1 MQPTTVQ
8 LWERIHAS
16 GLASPDECRR
26 WAKSVAATVGKEA
39 LSDPGLLTKELVG
52 QGYLTPYQANVLYRG
67 LPHPVQLGAIR
78 VVRSLEAEW
87 GPYWYAGV
95 SSDRGAET
103 NESVVAIAASSLV
116 SGPLHD
122 WPPSMAWAE
131 EHCKVR
137 STCLDEWRVS
147 GATLQHLYVAGT
159 RTDEPTLSARL
170 MDGPLDSDA
179 CARLALDVA
188 TGLQAMHR
196 SGLVHGRISLDAIQC
211 TDEGGYRLLRDPLLP
226 PASAYGVSAPSVLG
240 GEQDRFAVSA
250 PELASPGAKPNAQS
264 DLYALGCVWF
274 RALSGQ
280 WPFQPGIDAPPSKW
294 SMLHAQ
300 IPVLLPDGLNDA
312 LAKCLMH
319 LLAKAPSVRF
329 RSAGDLL
336 QALRFAGATTAPQA
350 SKGASPRSTPSIAAS
365 PMPDEIA
372 PRVSLDQ
379 PSRPIEPEAQKPL
392 PASSESHTA
401 KDPSASQKSG
411 PETTLPAKA
420 KSDREAPGKTVVAK
434 SPSGKVDV
442 QPVDNK
448 SSERKPNSSKVDVGK
463 PSASGETRTGVSQ
476 PVARDLKTK
485 LSVDASDRESKP
497 NIPKPSPSSIQK
509 SVDAMEPTVAS
520 NSVRGGSPSP
530 AGEAPLDS
538 ASPKI
543 PAVAITPDVPDATD
557 QEPLSVPVLRTPTNA
572 ATSEKVVPSKNIPA
586 EKPAIGN
593 PEPGSGPLVTPPLVE
608 ISNPLLGAS
617 KIATEVKGTPV
628 GESKSQIKPDG
639 ASREKI
645 SGGVAE
651 SPLEQTPAEASVET
665 QQGGANDAPL
675 VVADKVAS
683 AGSNK
688 PTIVIDKLN
697 AFDVKEG
704 GAKKKKKKP
713 RSKDG
718 DAKGKKGVEVGSKG
732 VKGKRKA
739 KRPVWF
745 MPMVFVCSLLMMLLL
760 VLVLRN
766 SSGGVVTIKPQE
778 RNKDAIAKNETNVPN
793 VANNVGKERVAIDPM
808 LEYFA
813 LKEDDG
819 KSPWTPPTIGSPYST
834 DMLPMGIETLVFLS
848 GAAIEGKKP
857 VDQLLQWWQD
867 VQGNAL
873 SLPEFG
879 WVHRDGLESV
889 AIAWYPGA
897 EISTFQRVVRFTY
910 SESKPLSDR
919 IVASESMEPKKV
931 SSEGG
936 PSQTYW
942 IAPVDGQQV
951 AFAGEELR
959 SDANM
964 AVKRITVGPI
974 SLIDQLAK
982 NQGKSGPLRRQM
994 EVLLQ
999 ATDSRADV
1007 TVLAAPSFLYGDGKL
1022 LMGEHSGKVLSLLRS
1037 FVDDNVQAMMIR
1049 THFEPAW
1056 YVEVRTLGNDLQSAF
1071 RDAAE
1076 AKKRLEGLPDE
1087 MEARFTAKPADPYW
1101 RALANRYP
1109 QMLRKLVGYTRAASE
1124 DGQVVLNAYLPS
1136 EAVLNMTI
1144 SSWMALQADTGATT
1158 SKVAVA
1164 KPTPTASKTPE
1175 ELLEAK
1181 ISIKLEQE
1189 SLEAVLQAISNE
1201 VRDSHTGGMEALP
1214 MAINGG
1220 AFQKEGIT
1228 RNQQIRGFDF
1238 KDTPLRQVLTALAR
1252 RANPV
1257 TTVKAPNEKDQKV
1270 VWVLLDDPATPSK
1283 KKLEMTTR
1291 VWADSNQSNLPTEFV
1306 IPKE

>member
-8 LWERIHAS
+8 LWERIHSS
-16 GLASPDECRR
+16 GLASPEECRR
-26 WAKSVAATVGKEA
+26 WAKSVAAAVGKEA

-52 QGYLTPYQANVLYRG
+52 QGYLTPYQANVLYKG
-67 LPHPVQLGAIR
+67 MSHPVQLGAIR
-78 VVRSLEAEW
+78 VVRSLESEW
-87 GPYWYAGV
+87 GPYWYQGV
-95 SSDRGAET
+95 SGDQGT
-103 NESVVAIAASSLV
+103 ESNYAVVAIAAPSLV

-122 WPPSMAWAE
+122 WPPSMVWAE
-131 EHCKVR
+131 EHCKAK
-137 STCLDEWRVS
+137 SEHLDEWNVS
-147 GATLQHLYVAGT
+147 GATLQHLFVAGT
-159 RTDEPTLSARL
+159 RTNEPTLSARL
-170 MDGPLDSDA
+170 MDGPLDSEA
-179 CARLALDVA
+179 CAQMARDVA
-188 TGLQAMHR
+188 CGLQAMHE

-211 TDEGGYRLLRDPLLP
+211 TAEGGFRLLRDPLFP
-226 PASAYGVSAPSVLG
+226 PASAYGAGTPSVLG
-240 GEQDRFAVSA
+240 GDQDRFAVSA
-250 PELASPGAKPNAQS
+250 PELACSGAKPTEQS

-280 WPFQPGIDAPPSKW
+280 WPFQPGIDAPPGKW
-294 SMLHAQ
+294 AMLHAQ
-300 IPVLLPDGLNDA
+300 IPVLIPDGLNDA

-319 LLAKAPSVRF
+319 LLAKSPSVRF
-329 RSAGDLL
+329 RNATDFL
-336 QALRFAGATTAPQA
+336 QALRFAGFATNKNAKDRQA
-350 SKGASPRSTPSIAAS
+350 SPAVVTVPSPGNVAREVLSEVESRRQSRETNQSVDTGAVSPLPAGPPTGQNEVPEVNAPKKASPEKASPEKKGISKSESGQEILNSTNNKSGDLKSGPSKVEGGKSSPSRETSSEPGARSSKAMRAAEESGRESKGGTPRPTPSQDQKSAAAVPQPTTPTALPAVSPSQSGVASLGANLPNLPAEGTNTKNAAS
-365 PMPDEIA
+365 PVPQIT
-372 PRVSLDQ
+372 
-379 PSRPIEPEAQKPL
+379 PIPGA
-392 PASSESHTA
+392 
-401 KDPSASQKSG
+401 PSASA
-411 PETTLPAKA
+411 PAVK
-420 KSDREAPGKTVVAK
+420 
-434 SPSGKVDV
+434 
-442 QPVDNK
+442 
-448 SSERKPNSSKVDVGK
+448 
-463 PSASGETRTGVSQ
+463 
-476 PVARDLKTK
+476 
-485 LSVDASDRESKP
+485 
-497 NIPKPSPSSIQK
+497 
-509 SVDAMEPTVAS
+509 PTVA
-520 NSVRGGSPSP
+520 
-530 AGEAPLDS
+530 
-538 ASPKI
+538 
-543 PAVAITPDVPDATD
+543 
-557 QEPLSVPVLRTPTNA
+557 
-572 ATSEKVVPSKNIPA
+572 
-586 EKPAIGN
+586 N
-593 PEPGSGPLVTPPLVE
+593 PEQGIGPTVLPPLVE

-617 KIATEVKGTPV
+617 KATSEIKGPSNGEAKAEAKVEAKVEVKAEV
-628 GESKSQIKPDG
+628 KAEVKSDG
-639 ASREKI
+639 AAHSNEARDI
-645 SGGVAE
+645 PSGSEVKVKSGAMVEPKSDGSQDVADR
-651 SPLEQTPAEASVET
+651 
-665 QQGGANDAPL
+665 G
-675 VVADKVAS
+675 ADKVAG
-683 AGSNK
+683 AGSSK
-688 PTIVIDKLN
+688 PTIVLDKLN

-704 GAKKKKKKP
+704 GTKKKKKKP

-718 DAKGKKGVEVGSKG
+718 DPKGKKVAEIGGRG

-766 SSGGVVTIKPQE
+766 TNGGVVKIKPQD
-778 RNKDAIAKNETNVPN
+778 RNKVE
-793 VANNVGKERVAIDPM
+793 VAQNDTVISSVASDTGKERVAIDPM

-848 GAAIEGKKP
+848 GAAIEKRKP

-873 SLPEFG
+873 SIPEFA
-879 WVHRDGLESV
+879 WVNREGLDSV

-910 SESKPLSDR
+910 TDSKPLAER
-919 IVASESMEPKKV
+919 IVASEAMEPKKV
-931 SSEGG
+931 TSESG
-936 PSQTYW
+936 PSQTFW

-951 AFAGEELR
+951 AFAAEELR
-959 SDANM
+959 SDAN
-964 AVKRITVGPI
+964 ASVKRITVGPVG
-974 SLIDQLAK
+974 LIEQLAK

-1037 FVDDNVQAMMIR
+1037 FVDDNVQALMIR
-1049 THFEPAW
+1049 THLEPAW

-1076 AKKRLEGLPDE
+1076 ARKRLEGLPDE
-1087 MEARFTAKPADPYW
+1087 MESRFTAKPADPYW

-1109 QMLRKLVGYTRAASE
+1109 QMLRKLVGFTRAASE

-1164 KPTPTASKTPE
+1164 KPTPTTQKTPE

-1201 VRDSHTGGMEALP
+1201 VRDSHTGGVEALP

-1238 KDTPLRQVLTALAR
+1238 KETSLRQVLTALAR

-1257 TTVKAPNEKDQKV
+1257 TTVKSPNEKDQKV

-1291 VWADSNQSNLPTEFV
+1291 VWADANQANLPTEFV
-1306 IPKE
+1306 LPKE

>member
-26 WAKSVAATVGKEA
+26 WAKNVAAAVGKEA
-39 LSDPGLLTKELVG
+39 LSDPGLLTKELIG

-78 VVRSLEAEW
+78 VVRSLESEW
-87 GPYWYAGV
+87 GPYWYQGV
-95 SSDRGAET
+95 SGDQGAET
-103 NESVVAIAASSLV
+103 NDSVVAIAASSLV

-131 EHCKVR
+131 EHCKVK

-147 GATLQHLYVAGT
+147 GATLQHLFVAGT

-170 MDGPLDSDA
+170 MDGPLDSDS
-179 CARLALDVA
+179 CARLARDVA
-188 TGLQAMHR
+188 TGLQAMHG

-211 TDEGGYRLLRDPLLP
+211 TDEGGYRLLRDPLFP
-226 PASAYGVSAPSVLG
+226 PSSAYRASAPSVLG

-250 PELASPGAKPNAQS
+250 PELASAGAKPNPQS

-300 IPVLLPDGLNDA
+300 IPALLPNGLNDS

-336 QALRFAGATTAPQA
+336 QAIRFSGATAATQA
-350 SKGASPRSTPSIAAS
+350 SKAASPRSTPSVGAS
-365 PMPDEIA
+365 PLPDELV
-372 PRVSLDQ
+372 PRASSGLS
-379 PSRPIEPEAQKPL
+379 SRPIEPLAQKPL
-392 PASSESHTA
+392 PSGSESHTA
-401 KDPSASQKSG
+401 KDPSTSQKSG
-411 PETTLPAKA
+411 PEKTLSAGV
-420 KSDREAPGKTVVAK
+420 KSDREAPGKINVTK
-434 SPSGKVDV
+434 SPSGKGDT
-442 QPVDNK
+442 QPVDKK
-448 SSERKPNSSKVDVGK
+448 SSERNPNPPKLEG
-463 PSASGETRTGVSQ
+463 GSQ
-476 PVARDLKTK
+476 PAARDNKTK
-485 LSVDASDRESKP
+485 LAVDASGRESKTS
-497 NIPKPSPSSIQK
+497 IPKSGPSSIQK
-509 SVDAMEPTVAS
+509 SAEAIEQTVAS
-520 NSVRGGSPSP
+520 TPVKTGSSSP
-530 AGEAPLDS
+530 EGDTPLDS
-538 ASPKI
+538 ASPKL
-543 PAVAITPDVPDATD
+543 PSVANAPIAKD
-557 QEPLSVPVLRTPTNA
+557 QEPLSVPVPTTPSTDDP
-572 ATSEKVVPSKNIPA
+572 SENVVPSTVVPIV
-586 EKPAIGN
+586 KPAIFGN
-593 PEPGSGPLVTPPLVE
+593 EPWRGPLVTPPLVE

-617 KIATEVKGTPV
+617 KVATEAKGTPV
-628 GESKSQIKPDG
+628 GESKSQIKADG
-639 ASREKI
+639 AASEQV

-651 SPLEQTPAEASVET
+651 APIEQTQVKEFVET
-665 QQGGANDAPL
+665 QSQGAKDAPV

-688 PTIVIDKLN
+688 PTIVLDKLN

-718 DAKGKKGVEVGSKG
+718 DAKGKKSVENGSRG
-732 VKGKRKA
+732 ATAKRKA

-766 SSGGVVTIKPQE
+766 TSGGVVKIKPQE
-778 RNKDAIAKNETNVPN
+778 RNKEAIAKNETNVPN
-793 VANNVGKERVAIDPM
+793 VANNAGKERVAIDPM

-848 GAAIEGKKP
+848 GTAIERKKP

-867 VQGNAL
+867 VQGNAT
-873 SLPEFG
+873 SLPELG
-879 WVHRDGLESV
+879 WVNRDGLESV

-919 IVASESMEPKKV
+919 VVASESMEPKKV

-936 PSQTYW
+936 PSQTFW

-959 SDANM
+959 SDANT

-974 SLIDQLAK
+974 SLIEQLAK

-994 EVLLQ
+994 ELLLQ

-1136 EAVLNMTI
+1136 EAVQNMTI

-1158 SKVAVA
+1158 NKVAVA
-1164 KPTPTASKTPE
+1164 KPTPTTSKTLE

-1189 SLEAVLQAISNE
+1189 SLEAVLQAVSNE
-1201 VRDSHTGGMEALP
+1201 VRDIHTGGMETLP

-1238 KDTPLRQVLTALAR
+1238 KDTSLRQVLTALTR

-1291 VWADSNQSNLPTEFV
+1291 VWADSNQANLPTEFV
-1306 IPKE
+1306 IPKM